1 MKPDEGAD
9 RDDQT
14 TETTT
19 PRKPYQK
26 PRLEVYG
33 DLADITKSQAAG
45 TKNDGAVHPNKH
57 FTS

>member
-1 MKPDEGAD
+1 MKPEDVAD
-9 RDDQT
+9 PDDHT
-14 TETTT
+14 TETT
-19 PRKPYQK
+19 PARKPYQK